1 MKVQAQKTHHPFRY
15 FSRGVKH
22 SVFFVLVD
30 ADRGQEG
37 VMDAELKRYLD
48 ETRIHA
54 TSDPTPGH
62 IAGLHRWSDVQRL
75 ACGYVY
81 ALGECRFSCMADF
94 DVVFPLAKVHR
105 LIVFDRARVR
115 PVDEDFGVSGFAVN
129 LHCSG
134 VVIGRVETVVTR
146 PAVRTINAIA
156 KRWRSDK
163 HTNRSRSTERGER
176 YEHAG
181 KQQSNL
187 FHTSQTFRPPKVH
200 SVGHN

>member
-1 MKVQAQKTHHPFRY
+1 MP
-15 FSRGVKH
+15 
-22 SVFFVLVD
+22 
-30 ADRGQEG
+30 
-37 VMDAELKRYLD
+37 
-48 ETRIHA
+48 RIHA

-105 LIVFDRARVR
+105 LIVFDHARVR

-134 VVIGRVETVVTR
+134 VVIGH
-146 PAVRTINAIA
+146 AIA